1 MEVKMNIQDY
11 NSAKIEKENITKDD
25 FDEIK
30 KTKEFQDIE
39 RDYGGVVEDFINN
52 YADKSE
58 PELMQD
64 LLRLIAQKKKEGTFD
79 AQKLRDLAK
88 VIAPMLDDDA
98 RAKMFG
104 LLNFLD

>member
-1 MEVKMNIQDY
+1 MNIKDY
-11 NSAKIEKENITKDD
+11 QSPVIEDESITKDD
-25 FDEIK
+25 FEEIK
-30 KTKEFQDIE
+30 KTKEFQEIE
-39 RDYGGVVEDFINN
+39 RDYGSVVEDFINN

-88 VIAPMLDDDA
+88 VISPMLDDEA

>member
-1 MEVKMNIQDY
+1 MNIKDY
-11 NSAKIEKENITKDD
+11 KSTVDKEENITQDD
-25 FDEIK
+25 FEELK
-30 KTKEFQDIE
+30 KSKEFQDIE
-39 RDYGGVVEDFINN
+39 RDYGDVVEDFINN

-88 VIAPMLDDDA
+88 VVAPMLDDEA
-98 RAKMFG
+98 RAKMYS